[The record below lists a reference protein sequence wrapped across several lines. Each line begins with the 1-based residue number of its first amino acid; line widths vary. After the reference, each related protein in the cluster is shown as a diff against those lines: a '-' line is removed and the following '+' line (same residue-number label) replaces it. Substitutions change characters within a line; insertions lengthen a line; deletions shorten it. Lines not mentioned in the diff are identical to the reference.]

1 MRKINGLLAAIA
13 LFFCSGLS
21 GQDLRIPNTPAFS
34 ILDYEPASVMRPTS
48 TKKLSTDLLNSFD
61 QDGNLIMNMGLEV
74 TPYWLKSRPKL
85 TREQYLHPD
94 TFQTILQTLSLSA
107 ATVKDTV
114 NGNNNLGLGLRFEIV
129 KGALDN
135 QFKVLE
141 NEMLQLET
149 INSMIVAAQTDDSFD
164 TNDKA
169 VDAIIGW
176 LKENT
181 NPKIDPVK
189 ITDIQQRATDLK
201 KNTSLSVPAFC
212 EALALSYQEERKELA
227 NRIIEMENK
236 RIGFS
241 LEAAAASKFIN
252 TTGSRSFQKA
262 GFWINA
268 NYYITERDAWTATAR
283 LMTSRGDTTSVNSD
297 LGFSYIRLEKDF
309 NISVES
315 MVRWYR
321 TEIPDFNM
329 SGDKIIRLE
338 KNFTYRIAAQF
349 SYTVAKDISLNLSIG
364 KEFDDP
370 VLAKTAF
377 FSILGINYSIFNR
390 QFQKLN

>member
-1 MRKINGLLAAIA
+1 MRTRNYLFAVMALL
-13 LFFCSGLS
+13 LCYGSF

-48 TKKLSTDLLNSFD
+48 AKKLSTDLLNSFD
-61 QDGNLIMNMGLEV
+61 KDGNLIMNMGLEV

-85 TREQYLHPD
+85 SREQYLHPD

-114 NGNNNLGLGLRFEIV
+114 NGSNNLGLGLRFEIV

-135 QFKVLE
+135 QFKILE
-141 NEMLQLET
+141 NQMLQLET
-149 INSMIVAAQTDDSFD
+149 INSMIVNAKTDDSFD
-164 TNDKA
+164 TKDKA
-169 VDAIIGW
+169 IVAIVGW

-181 NPKIDPVK
+181 NPKIDDAK
-189 ITDIQQRATDLK
+189 ITDFQQRAEDLK
-201 KNTSLSVPAFC
+201 KNSSPDVPAFC
-212 EALALSYQEERKELA
+212 EALATSYQDERKELA
-227 NRIIEMENK
+227 GRIIEMENK

-262 GFWINA
+262 GFWVNA
-268 NYYITERDAWTATAR
+268 NYYVTEKDAWTATAR

-309 NISVES
+309 NISIES
-315 MVRWYR
+315 MIRWYR
-321 TEIPDFNM
+321 TEFPDLNM
-329 SGDKIIRLE
+329 SGTKITRLE
-338 KNFTYRIAAQF
+338 KSFTYRIAAQF
-349 SYTVAKDISLNLSIG
+349 SYTIAQDISLNLSIG

-370 VLAKTAF
+370 VLKKTAF
-377 FSILGINYSIFNR
+377 FSILGVNYSIFNR

>member
-1 MRKINGLLAAIA
+1 MRKINGLFAVMA
-13 LFFCSGLS
+13 LFFCSGS
-21 GQDLRIPNTPAFS
+21 FSQDLRIPNTPAFS

-94 TFQTILQTLSLSA
+94 TFQTILQTLSISA

-149 INSMIVAAQTDDSFD
+149 INNMIVAAQTDDSFD

-169 VDAIIGW
+169 VEAITGW

-181 NPKIDPVK
+181 NPKIDSAK

-201 KNTSLSVPAFC
+201 KNTSLTIPAFC

-252 TTGSRSFQKA
+252 TTGSQSFQKA

-268 NYYITERDAWTATAR
+268 NYYVTERDAWTATAR

-309 NISVES
+309 NISIES
-315 MVRWYR
+315 MIRWYR

-329 SGDKIIRLE
+329 NGDKIIRLE

-370 VLAKTAF
+370 VLTKTAF
-377 FSILGINYSIFNR
+377 FSILGVNYSIFNR

>member
-1 MRKINGLLAAIA
+1 MRNANRLLVLIA
-13 LFFCSGLS
+13 LFFCSGLFS
-21 GQDLRIPNTPAFS
+21 QDLRIPNTPAFS

-61 QDGNLIMNMGLEV
+61 QEGHLLMNMGLEV
-74 TPYWLKSRPKL
+74 TPYWLKSRSKL
-85 TREQYLHPD
+85 TREEYLNPG

-129 KGALDN
+129 KGALSN
-135 QFKVLE
+135 QFKIAE

-149 INSMIVAAQTDDSFD
+149 INSIIVNAKTDDSFD
-164 TNDKA
+164 TKDKA
-169 VDAIIGW
+169 LESIINW

-181 NPKIDPVK
+181 IPKIDESQ
-189 ITDIQQRATDLK
+189 ITDLK
-201 KNTSLSVPAFC
+201 QRADNLKKNSSLSVSAFC
-212 EALALSYQEERKELA
+212 EALEVSYQQERKELA

-236 RIGFS
+236 RTGFS

-252 TTGSRSFQKA
+252 TTGNQAFQKM

-268 NYYITERDAWTATAR
+268 NYYITEKDAWTATGR
-283 LMTSRGDTTSVNSD
+283 IMTSTGDTTSVNSD

-309 NISVES
+309 NISLES
-315 MVRWYR
+315 MIRWYR
-321 TEIPDFNM
+321 TEIPDLN
-329 SGDKIIRLE
+329 SNGDPIIRLE

-349 SYTVAKDISLNLSIG
+349 SYTVAEDISLNLSIG

-370 VLAKTAF
+370 VLSKTAF
-377 FSILGINYSIFNR
+377 FSILGVNYAIFNR
-390 QFQKLN
+390 QFQKSN